1 MANNINIL
9 RISTRFNELFNT
21 FIDMSDFPN
30 DQQYHFET
38 RALAAIVLMIKCGLD
53 PKISSQCITDGHHD
67 MGIDAI
73 YLDDNQKKL
82 FVVQSK
88 WRNSGN
94 GAISQEEMYSFVEG
108 LKRILNFDLNGAN
121 SKIQARRD
129 DIETAITK
137 IGYQVQAIY
146 VHTGNQTAD
155 NYVLRPMNE
164 LMSVTNDDVS
174 TILDFEEMTY
184 KEVYTFLA
192 NGGNVEDIT
201 LDDVVLQNWGKIEA
215 PYVAYYGIIAASA
228 IGEWYNEYGNL
239 LFEKNIR
246 FYKGR
251 TDVNEGIKR
260 VLLQN
265 PEDFVYFNNGIKVLC
280 KSIRRKAL
288 ASTNNG
294 TGIFS
299 LNGVSLVNGAQTTGS
314 ICAAY
319 LENKEQVDKAYVMI
333 QLIDLTGVSEETTLQ
348 ITKLSNTQ
356 NRIENKDFVALDP
369 VQEKIRQ
376 ELSFSHFTYL
386 YKGGDEIS
394 DSKKQI
400 TSDEAIIALA
410 CLWTDLSYSTTAKRN
425 AGALSEDINKPPYK
439 ALINPSTNTY
449 QLINSVMIVRAVEE
463 YLQIKKSGLSGKE
476 FLTCTHGNRFIEHWI
491 LQIFRKHE
499 GFSETIIENFESEVK
514 SIIDKIVPLI
524 VEQINNLYSESYHA
538 NIFKNVTKCKK
549 IENNILMA
557 NNQSQV

>member
-1 MANNINIL
+1 M
-9 RISTRFNELFNT
+9 
-21 FIDMSDFPN
+21 
-30 DQQYHFET
+30 
-38 RALAAIVLMIKCGLD
+38 
-53 PKISSQCITDGHHD
+53 
-67 MGIDAI
+67 
-73 YLDDNQKKL
+73 

-524 VEQINNLYSESYHA
+524 VEQINNLYSESYPA
-538 NIFKNVTKCKK
+538 NIFKNVTKCKE

>member
-1 MANNINIL
+1 MASNINIL
-9 RISTRFNELFNT
+9 RISIRLKELFDT
-21 FIDMSDFPN
+21 FIDMSDVKN

-53 PKISSQCITDGHHD
+53 SQISAKYITDGYHD

-82 FVVQSK
+82 FVIQSK

-94 GAISQEEMYSFVEG
+94 ESISQEEMSSFVEG

-121 SKIQARRD
+121 TKIQARRD

-146 VHTGNQTAD
+146 VHTGEQKANT
-155 NYVLRPMNE
+155 YVLRPMDG
-164 LMSVTNDDVS
+164 LMASTNDEVS
-174 TILDFEEMTY
+174 TILNFEEITY
-184 KEVYTFLA
+184 KDIYTFLA
-192 NGGNVEDIT
+192 KGGNVENIT
-201 LDDVVLQNWGKIEA
+201 LDDIVLYNWGKIDT
-215 PYVAYYGIIAASA
+215 PYVAYYGIISASA
-228 IGEWYNEYGNL
+228 IGEWYKEYGNL

-280 KSIRRKAL
+280 KSIKRKPF
-288 ASTNNG
+288 ASTNNN
-294 TGIFS
+294 TGLFS
-299 LNGVSLVNGAQTTGS
+299 LEGVSLVNGAQTTGS

-333 QLIDLTGVSEETTLQ
+333 QFIDLTGVSEETTLQ

-356 NRIENKDFVALDP
+356 NRIENKDFAALDTE
-369 VQEKIRQ
+369 QERIRQ
-376 ELSFSHFTYL
+376 ELRFSHFTYV

-394 DSKKQI
+394 DSRQQI

-410 CLWTDLSYSTTAKRN
+410 CLWNDLSYSTIAKRN
-425 AGALSEDINKPPYK
+425 AGALSEDISKAPYK

-449 QLINSVMIVRAVEE
+449 QLINSVMIVRTAEE
-463 YLQIKKSGLSGKE
+463 YLQNKKNGLSGKE
-476 FLTCTHGNRFIEHWI
+476 YLICTHGNRFMEHWI
-491 LQIFRKHE
+491 LQKFKRYKE
-499 GFSETIIENFESEVK
+499 FSETVMKDFEAEVK
-514 SIIDKIVPLI
+514 NIIDSIVPKI
-524 VEQINNLYSESYHA
+524 MEQINTLYSESYPA
-538 NIFKNVTKCKK
+538 NIFKNTTKCKE
-549 IENNILMA
+549 IEKNML
-557 NNQSQV
+557 Q